1 MAKIPD
7 TDRDMIFNTINQCSS
22 PFTENE
28 LNQIHEVALELHEIY
43 KALLAR
49 MDGSRHQLRAIDAT
63 FC

>member
-22 PFTENE
+22 SFTENE
-28 LNQIHEVALELHEIY
+28 LNQIHEVALKLYEIH

-49 MDGSRHQLRAIDAT
+49 IDNSRHQ
-63 FC
+63 

>member
-7 TDRDMIFNTINQCSS
+7 TDREMIFNTINQCSG

-28 LNQIHEVALELHEIY
+28 LNQIHEAALKLHEIY

-49 MDGSRHQLRAIDAT
+49 IDNSRHQ
-63 FC
+63 